1 MYFDARGMT
10 TLRIYAANK
19 EKISTERG
27 RKKLCTVDHM
37 NYKT

>member
-19 EKISTERG
+19 EKI
-27 RKKLCTVDHM
+27 TVVL
-37 NYKT
+37 NEEEKNCVQ